1 MWSEGWYVL
10 GRSWDA
16 GALAMLCTGLIL
28 MVFEAGAWQRWLGL
42 APGRAYLAAVVSN
55 IAALAAVLVLGFV
68 SVFTGGALLAML
80 AALAADVGIKVL
92 IVLRACHHH
101 ESLPACRQV
110 IGWVAL
116 ATGVVT
122 LVASL
127 VASSIAASRAYESLG
142 IATGTGG

>member
-1 MWSEGWYVL
+1 MWSDGWYVM

-16 GALAMLCTGLIL
+16 GALATLCTGLIL

-42 APGRAYLAAVVSN
+42 TPGRAYVAAVVSN
-55 IAALAAVLVLGFV
+55 LVALAAVLVLGFV
-68 SVFTGGALLAML
+68 SLIIAGAVLAVL
-80 AALAADVGIKVL
+80 AALVADVEIKVL
-92 IVLRACHHH
+92 IVQRACRHH
-101 ESLPACRQV
+101 EALPACRRV